1 MSRRCCEL
9 DWYADEGAVLGPGSV
24 AVADVGI
31 AELRER
37 EPGAGGIAL
46 PGSAGAG
53 GRCYCSWAAAY
64 CSSVTGS
71 SQVVPSPFAVPSSMA
86 RWHIRSP
93 AGCSAFRQA
102 TPNPQGFR
110 ATVARHGKQSEVG
123 QQLLHRLDFLLLAL
137 GDGFSQL
144 DGGRVLAL
152 SDLGLCH
159 GDGALMV
166 PDHAL

>member
-1 MSRRCCEL
+1 LRVARSAGGHRQCQTGPI
-9 DWYADEGAVLGPGSV
+9 AVGAAQAVLCVDAIITQVNSRLLGPTRQSCGQV
-24 AVADVGI
+24 A
-31 AELRER
+31 
-37 EPGAGGIAL
+37 P
-46 PGSAGAG
+46 
-53 GRCYCSWAAAY
+53 
-64 CSSVTGS
+64 
-71 SQVVPSPFAVPSSMA
+71 
-86 RWHIRSP
+86 RSFEGCP

-102 TPNPQGFR
+102 TPNPQGFG

-123 QQLLHRLDFLLLAL
+123 QQILHRLDFLLLAL

-152 SDLGLCH
+152 SYLGLCH

>member
-1 MSRRCCEL
+1 MTLRVARSAGGHRQCQTGPI
-9 DWYADEGAVLGPGSV
+9 AVGAAQAVLCVDAIITQVNSRLLGPTRLLRDKWPH
-24 AVADVGI
+24 AV
-31 AELRER
+31 
-37 EPGAGGIAL
+37 
-46 PGSAGAG
+46 S
-53 GRCYCSWAAAY
+53 RC
-64 CSSVTGS
+64 
-71 SQVVPSPFAVPSSMA
+71 
-86 RWHIRSP
+86 P

-102 TPNPQGFR
+102 TPNPQGFG

-152 SDLGLCH
+152 SDLGLCD